1 MRAFLFLIS
10 ASFFLAAFSGYGQIA
25 NNDLEERNKNAFTA
39 FENGA
44 DNAYNLA
51 QEFVETASGTASVY
65 EVNAYTLLGILN
77 KDRGFYISAV
87 NNHLNALNAAEAL
100 KDDGRVSACLNN
112 IGSVYQLQQ
121 NYEKG
126 KEFFLKSLAIE
137 DSLDQPLQ
145 RSIRYYNLGEV
156 YKEQDSLEIALTY
169 YNNSLRIEQKFNNR
183 EGIVYALLGI
193 AEVYLSFDRLTEA
206 TIEIEKINSLLEDS
220 DIEEKIMFHYL
231 NGKLL
236 LKKDQFQLAIASL
249 DHALSIANSK
259 SFIIHNEEIL
269 ESKVAALEGTG
280 DFKAMAQTLKALLAL
295 KKELNSV
302 AIKNQLD
309 DLTYQNEL
317 NKKELEIA
325 LVKEERD
332 LAKHNEEL
340 KEEIT
345 GFSAKIIWFLV
356 ASIVGI
362 FLFVIY
368 GIKRLSN

>member
-10 ASFFLAAFSGYGQIA
+10 ASFFLAAFSGYGQTA
-25 NNDLEERNKNAFTA
+25 NNDLEEMNKNAFAA

-51 QEFVETASGTASVY
+51 QEFVEAASGTASVY

-112 IGSVYQLQQ
+112 IGSVYQLQR
-121 NYEKG
+121 NYEKA
-126 KEFFLKSLAIE
+126 KEFFLKSLTIE

-169 YNNSLRIEQKFNNR
+169 YNNSLRIEQKFKNR

-236 LKKDQFQLAIASL
+236 LKKDQYQPAIASL
-249 DHALSIANSK
+249 DRALSIANSK

-340 KEEIT
+340 KEEMT